1 MKYRFFILAALAAT
15 LCSLDSE
22 ARQRSYPLE
31 YAYGSSLEIQTGFS
45 TMPFAIKGDAQ
56 TALGLY
62 GGGDFQLRYSYF
74 PGKHWG
80 FFTSFSVNGG
90 SASDKNFFYTVNQA
104 DGDRFIYDQ
113 EHFFY
118 SSNNGYS
125 AISFQLGA
133 VYRYDFGRLSLR
145 PRLGLGVADY
155 DLNTISYTRAPRAG
169 GEIESFTYRIGD
181 KTIDYLP
188 NRYTSNGRTSFV
200 SSAALQMTYSI
211 GSHFFISAECGAKAF
226 LNDYYYYR
234 SVGDANTV
242 RTESAILPRLL
253 FNCNFGIGWNIGWN
267 RNKSG
272 RYRHR

>member
-1 MKYRFFILAALAAT
+1 MKYRFILLALAVA
-15 LCSLDSE
+15 LCSFSSE
-22 ARQRSYPLE
+22 ARKRPYPLE
-31 YAYGSSLEIQTGFS
+31 YAYGSSLEIQTGLS
-45 TMPFAIKGDAQ
+45 TMPFAIKGDAK

-62 GGGDFQLRYSYF
+62 GGGDFQLRYTYF

-90 SASDKNFFYTVNQA
+90 SASDKTFFYTVNNA
-104 DGDRFIYDQ
+104 DGDRFIYNTD
-113 EHFFY
+113 HFY
-118 SSNNGYS
+118 HSQNNGYI

-133 VYRYDFGRLSLR
+133 AYRYDFGRLSLR

-155 DLNTISYTRAPRAG
+155 DLYTINYARVPRAG
-169 GEIESFTYRIGD
+169 GETVNFTYKIGD

-188 NRYTSNGRTSFV
+188 NPYTSNGRTSFV
-200 SSAALQMTYSI
+200 SSAALQITYSI
-211 GSHFFISAECGAKAF
+211 GNHFFISAECGAKAF

-234 SVGDANTV
+234 TVEDAAGI

-272 RYRHR
+272 KYRNR